1 MASAN
6 ARYFLPDH
14 PTLKDVYSKNDLRA
28 MLVAGTLSRS
38 DMVLDDETGHGH
50 LLGDLLAMPYPDVTI
65 MPSRST
71 GSSSASGT
79 NSGSGSAGSGCG
91 NMAPRPQLPPN
102 HEFRADTPLPRPET
116 DFRPPSQRRTTS
128 REERAYQQQ
137 RDDAGDDDEEEE
149 QDDDATFEDEDDLDD
164 ALLDERAE
172 DYHHEDEDEDAEEEG
187 HPDAPAQHLRPPTP
201 APAST
206 TPVQEWR
213 PGHPYGGMMRA
224 QLGPVETFYPEER
237 GPEETLYQ
245 GHPSWLAYP
254 KSLLALLLLIISAV
268 VSHRMQF
275 GLEWVLL
282 FGSVA
287 GLILLFVGLDR
298 FTCAYIVTTRRVE
311 MEYGVLGRNTR
322 EVRIRDIRSIDVQQG
337 GWRALLG
344 MGNVRFDSSVSSGPE
359 VYFRDVHRPH
369 AIKELVRE
377 MQK

>member
-1 MASAN
+1 MAAAH

-14 PTLKDVYSKNDLRA
+14 PTLKDVYSKNELRA

-71 GSSSASGT
+71 TSTNTNTGGSSG
-79 NSGSGSAGSGCG
+79 GAGS
-91 NMAPRPQLPPN
+91 NIAPRPQLPPN

-149 QDDDATFEDEDDLDD
+149 QDEDATFEDEDDLDD
-164 ALLDERAE
+164 AVLEERAE
-172 DYHHEDEDEDAEEEG
+172 DYRHEDEDAEEG
-187 HPDAPAQHLRPPTP
+187 HPDDHAQRLSPPTLGP
-201 APAST
+201 AFTS
-206 TPVQEWR
+206 PVQEWR

-224 QLGPVETFYPEER
+224 QLGPVETSYPEER

-254 KSLLALLLLIISAV
+254 KSLLALLLLIIGAV

-298 FTCAYIVTTRRVE
+298 FTCTYFITTRRVE

-322 EVRIRDIRSIDVQQG
+322 EVRIRDIRSIDVQQS

-369 AIKELVRE
+369 ALKELVRE

>member
-1 MASAN
+1 MAAAN

-28 MLVAGTLSRS
+28 MLVSGTLSRS

-71 GSSSASGT
+71 SSTST
-79 NSGSGSAGSGCG
+79 NSGSGSSGS
-91 NMAPRPQLPPN
+91 NIAPRPQLPPN
-102 HEFRADTPLPRPET
+102 HEFRADTPLPRPEN
-116 DFRPPSQRRTTS
+116 DFRRPSQRRTTS
-128 REERAYQQQ
+128 REEADLQQ
-137 RDDAGDDDEEEE
+137 RDDAGDEEDEDEE
-149 QDDDATFEDEDDLDD
+149 QDEDATFEDEDDLDD
-164 ALLDERAE
+164 ALLDELEE
-172 DYHHEDEDEDAEEEG
+172 DLHPHEGADDEEHPDEDA
-187 HPDAPAQHLRPPTP
+187 PRLRPPTP
-201 APAST
+201 VPAST
-206 TPVQEWR
+206 APVQEWR

-254 KSLLALLLLIISAV
+254 KSLLALLLLIASAV
-268 VSHRMQF
+268 VSHRMQI

-298 FTCAYIVTTRRVE
+298 FTCTYFITTRRVE

-359 VYFRDVHRPH
+359 VYFKNVHRPH
-369 AIKELVRE
+369 ALKELVRE